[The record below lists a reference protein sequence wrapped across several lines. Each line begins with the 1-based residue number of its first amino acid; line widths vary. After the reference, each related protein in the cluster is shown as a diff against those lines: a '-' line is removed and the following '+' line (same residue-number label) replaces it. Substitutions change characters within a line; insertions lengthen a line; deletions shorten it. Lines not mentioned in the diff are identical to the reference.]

1 MLKDIEQ
8 AKIKVEE
15 LSAAEDFDP
24 EAPTE
29 EYLKWEGLE
38 KLKASCVELATA
50 QIYMMIAFGLNA
62 CLMMVFARTVKA
74 TDKEWFRIRIY
85 NFIAIGFQCVSGFI
99 NLSRMATQ
107 FDLDDTEKCQE
118 GWIGVSL
125 ALQSLF
131 IVALILNVVSVGLV
145 RIELVN
151 RIRRYFYYREE
162 PDIAI
167 KYWLGK
173 EFNLLIYNFL
183 YTDYFHLTFNF

>member
-1 MLKDIEQ
+1 MLKDIAM
-8 AKIKVEE
+8 AKEKVEE
-15 LSAAEDFDP
+15 LSAAEDFD
-24 EAPTE
+24 EESE
-29 EYLKWEGLE
+29 EYLKWLGLT
-38 KLKASCVELATA
+38 KIQGSCVELATA

-85 NFIAIGFQCVSGFI
+85 NFIAIGFQCISGFI
-99 NLSRMATQ
+99 NLSRMASQ
-107 FDLDDTEKCQE
+107 FDLDETEKCQE

-131 IVALILNVVSVGLV
+131 IVALILNVISVGLV

-173 EFNLLIYNFL
+173 
-183 YTDYFHLTFNF
+183 